1 MTKQESASVLE
12 AIENGW
18 NDRIFVHYQI
28 WVNSTAVRPQ
38 DDESWSELVDELKA
52 KVTPKESKTITT
64 SSTTTQT
71 VKIK

>member
-28 WVNSTAVRPQ
+28 WIDSTAVRPQ
-38 DDESWSELVDELKA
+38 DDENWNKLVAELKA
-52 KVTPKESKTITT
+52 KATPKET
-64 SSTTTQT
+64 
-71 VKIK
+71 KIKYYE

>member
-28 WVNSTAVRPQ
+28 WVDSTAVRPQ
-38 DDESWSELVDELKA
+38 DDENWNKLVAELKA
-52 KVTPKESKTITT
+52 KATPKETKT
-64 SSTTTQT
+64 
-71 VKIK
+71 K